1 MDGKQKPAA
10 AAVSRFLQAL
20 QESEGMALKGAPAAK
35 EEAGKARGADE
46 CPGCAAGACDN
57 PEHMAEEDVAGLSEA
72 YR

>member
-20 QESEGMALKGAPAAK
+20 QESEGMALKGAPAVK
-35 EEAGKARGADE
+35 VEIEAGEDSEK